1 MIIWFIKR
9 AKDVT
14 NKRYQSIAVSGGG
27 NMTEKLTQIGDL
39 TQVFKLQDLTSYQEH
54 SVVSREII
62 RKPSGTMT
70 VFAFDQEEGLSEHTA
85 PFDAVV
91 YILEGEAEIRI
102 EGKPHTVKA
111 GEMIIMPANKP
122 HALKAITRYKMLLM
136 MIK

>member
-1 MIIWFIKR
+1 MAENLTNTGNITHVLKL
-9 AKDVT
+9 KDMV
-14 NKRYQSIAVSGGG
+14 A
-27 NMTEKLTQIGDL
+27 
-39 TQVFKLQDLTSYQEH
+39 YQEH

-70 VFAFDQEEGLSEHTA
+70 VFAFDKGEGLSEHTA

-91 YILEGEAEIRI
+91 YLLEGEAEIRVD
-102 EGKPHTVKA
+102 GTPYLVKE